1 MVFNKQN
8 ILDNT
13 KMKFETSVDYID
25 NALYITN
32 KRLTG
37 EGEYIYHTDTNIL
50 ESIKLQLNYIKN
62 VLIGEEKDK
71 SRLKDIIIGYYAGKE
86 LDGNDPVFQFFISSA
101 FYISRQIDKG
111 VRIKLPHQ
119 VSNDYFDRI
128 KKLMNQLPDDFDL
141 P

>member
-1 MVFNKQN
+1 MN
-8 ILDNT
+8 
-13 KMKFETSVDYID
+13 FETSVDYID

-37 EGEYIYHTDTNIL
+37 EGEYIYSTNTNIL
-50 ESIKLQLNYIKN
+50 ESIKSQLNYIKN

-71 SRLKDIIIGYYAGKE
+71 SRLKDVIIGYYAGKE
-86 LDGNDPVFQFFISSA
+86 LDGNDPVFQFFLSSA

-119 VSNDYFDRI
+119 ASNDYFDRL
-128 KKLMNQLPDDFDL
+128 KKLVNQFPDDFN
-141 P
+141 